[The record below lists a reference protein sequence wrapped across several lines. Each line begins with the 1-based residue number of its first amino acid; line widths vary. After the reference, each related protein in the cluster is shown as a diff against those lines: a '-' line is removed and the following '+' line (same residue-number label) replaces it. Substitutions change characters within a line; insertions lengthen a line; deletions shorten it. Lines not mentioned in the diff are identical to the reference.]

1 MQTSFQVVS
10 AVEAASYINDGDVIG
25 FSGFTPAG
33 STKEVAVAIAE
44 KAKKFHAEGK
54 PFKIGMYTGAS
65 TGDSLDG
72 VLARANAVS
81 FRTPYQSNK
90 DLRTS
95 INDNN
100 INYFDMHLSMIAQ
113 ELRYGFMPRPNVAII
128 EACDIT
134 DEGEIVLTSAV
145 GITPTIVRLADK
157 IIIEL
162 NQYHPK
168 ALKGIHDIYEPL
180 DPPFR
185 KEIPVYKPSDR
196 IGSPVLQVDP
206 KKILCIVETNKPDEV
221 GGFSPIDDVTKRI
234 GENVANFL
242 ANEIKRGTIPPQF
255 LPIQS
260 GVGNIANAVMASLG
274 ENPGIPPF
282 EMYTEVIQDSVISL
296 MKQGS
301 IKFASGCSLTV
312 TTPVLQDIYDN
323 LDFFKERLVLRPQ
336 EISNSPEVS
345 RRMGLIAINTA
356 LEADIFGNIN
366 STHVMGT
373 KMMNGIGGAGDF
385 TRSAYLSIYTTPST
399 AKGGKISAIVPMVS
413 HVDQSEHSVKIII
426 TEHGVAD
433 LRGKS
438 PSQRAREIID
448 NCVAPEYKS
457 ILNDYLNIHAKD
469 QTPHCLCS
477 CFGMHT
483 EFLHSGNMLNIDW
496 KNYEDK

>member
-10 AVEAASYINDGDVIG
+10 AAEAASYINDGDVIG

-33 STKEVAVAIAE
+33 SSKEVAVAIADR
-44 KAKKFHAEGK
+44 AKSFHAEGK

-100 INYFDMHLSMIAQ
+100 VNYFDMHLSMIAQ

-134 DEGEIVLTSAV
+134 NDGEIVLTSAV

-162 NQYHPK
+162 NHYHPK
-168 ALKGIHDIYEPL
+168 GLKGIHDIYEPL
-180 DPPFR
+180 DPPYR
-185 KEIPVYKPSDR
+185 KEIPIYKPSDR
-196 IGSPVLQVDP
+196 IGSPTLKIDP

-312 TTPVLQDIYDN
+312 TTPVLQDIYAN

-373 KMMNGIGGAGDF
+373 KMMNGIGGAGAF

-413 HVDQSEHSVKIII
+413 HVD
-426 TEHGVAD
+426 
-433 LRGKS
+433 
-438 PSQRAREIID
+438 
-448 NCVAPEYKS
+448 
-457 ILNDYLNIHAKD
+457 
-469 QTPHCLCS
+469 
-477 CFGMHT
+477 
-483 EFLHSGNMLNIDW
+483 
-496 KNYEDK
+496 